1 MATKRDYYE
10 ILGVDRNASIDD
22 IKKAYRKLAMQY
34 HPDRNPGN
42 KEAEEKFKE
51 ATEAYEVLSD
61 QDKRSRYDRFGHEGV
76 KQGTDFH
83 DWGNVNPNDIFSI
96 FNDIFTGG
104 FGGSIFDDF
113 FGTGTR
119 TRSRSTSST
128 GERGSDL
135 RITISLTLEEIATG
149 VEKKIKLKRQE
160 TCRSC
165 NGSGARSGSGLVTCP
180 TCGGSGEIRRASRT
194 MFGQFVNVTTCS
206 NCGGTGK
213 IIRDPCPAC
222 GGAGRVLGESTIKI
236 KIPAGVSDG
245 NYLTLRGEG
254 NAGKRGGPSGDLIV
268 MIQEAAHKYFKRE
281 GDDVIYDLEL
291 SFPEAAL
298 GSEVEVPTLTGK
310 AKLKIEPGIQSGKI
324 LRMREKGLPHL
335 NSHGRGDQLVTINI
349 FTPTRLSQK
358 EKDLL
363 RELSRSPNLKP
374 PSRNGSEE
382 N

>member
-10 ILGVDRNASIDD
+10 ILGIEKNTSIEDV
-22 IKKAYRKLAMQY
+22 KKAYRKLAMQY

-42 KEAEEKFKE
+42 KESEEKFKE

-76 KQGTDFH
+76 RQGTDFH
-83 DWGNVNPNDIFSI
+83 NWSNANPNDIFSM
-96 FNDIFTGG
+96 FNDIFGGG

-113 FGTGTR
+113 FGSGGRTR
-119 TRSRSTSST
+119 TRGGSST

-135 RITISLTLEEIATG
+135 KLSVALTLEEIASG
-149 VEKKIKLKRQE
+149 VEKKIKIKRQE
-160 TCRSC
+160 TCRTC
-165 NGSGARSGSGLVTCP
+165 HGTGAQGSSGSATCP
-180 TCGGSGEIRRASRT
+180 TCGGSGEIRHATRT
-194 MFGQFVNVTTCS
+194 MFGQFVNVTQCS
-206 NCGGTGK
+206 NCGGTGR
-213 IIRDPCPAC
+213 IIKNPCPTC
-222 GGAGRVLGESTIKI
+222 GGAGRVFGESTIKV

-254 NAGKRGGPSGDLIV
+254 NAGRRGGTNGDLIV
-268 MIQEAAHKYFKRE
+268 MIEEAEHEHFKRE
-281 GDDVIYDLEL
+281 GDDVVYNLDL

-324 LRMREKGLPHL
+324 LRMREKGLPRL
-335 NSHGRGDQLVTINI
+335 NGYGRGDQLVEINV
-349 FTPTRLSQK
+349 FTPTKLSQK

-363 RELSRSPNLKP
+363 KELAHSTNIKP
-374 PSRNGSEE
+374 PSRNGKEE
-382 N
+382 A